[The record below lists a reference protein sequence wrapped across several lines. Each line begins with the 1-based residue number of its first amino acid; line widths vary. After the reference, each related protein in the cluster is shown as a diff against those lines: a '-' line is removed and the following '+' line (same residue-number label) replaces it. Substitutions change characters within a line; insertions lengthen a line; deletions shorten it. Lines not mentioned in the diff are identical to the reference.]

1 MDKVRKMILIV
12 FVFLNI
18 YIYKKKHLI
27 REKKKSISN
36 AACKRNTFEER
47 YERDYY

>member
-1 MDKVRKMILIV
+1 MKMDKVRKMILIV

-27 REKKKSISN
+27 REKKIN
-36 AACKRNTFEER
+36 IER
-47 YERDYY
+47 SV